1 MANNFVLLLPNKHIT
16 DIYYHLKKVISKIQR
31 TASSIGFLNQ
41 CVYYNVTQTFAKVR
55 VYFSTVRDKHH
66 VGKKI
71 IKKQLSDHHSNL
83 KCLTSKHFELSR
95 NLLQLVSKVIFRTLL
110 RNISNSLRISN
121 IQQLKTKNKKIRK
134 LKPKRPHIL
143 YQVPIINLSDYDT
156 DSSCLKYDLHH
167 SFIDKNRFIRRD
179 FVVELEPLAG
189 SVGEFVSP
197 EVKEEFHQFRRN
209 TTHTLA
215 NNVYHTKDDTYK
227 KIKSLRDNKKIVILS
242 GDKDSGIVI
251 MNKIEQGKYE
261 GTGDNIL
268 KELES
273 FMSFL
278 YRHFKYT
285 PFYK

>member
-1 MANNFVLLLPNKHIT
+1 M
-16 DIYYHLKKVISKIQR
+16 
-31 TASSIGFLNQ
+31 
-41 CVYYNVTQTFAKVR
+41 
-55 VYFSTVRDKHH
+55 
-66 VGKKI
+66 
-71 IKKQLSDHHSNL
+71 
-83 KCLTSKHFELSR
+83 
-95 NLLQLVSKVIFRTLL
+95 
-110 RNISNSLRISN
+110 
-121 IQQLKTKNKKIRK
+121 
-134 LKPKRPHIL
+134 
-143 YQVPIINLSDYDT
+143 
-156 DSSCLKYDLHH
+156 KYGLHH
-167 SFIDKNRFIRRD
+167 SFINENRYIKRD
-179 FVVELEPLAG
+179 LGVELESLDAN
-189 SVGEFVSP
+189 VDEFVSP

-209 TTHTLA
+209 TTYTLA
-215 NNVYHTKDDTYK
+215 NNVYHTKDDTHK